1 MNRSA
6 AQNLA
11 TSMTLSRRSSRS
23 ARTAGDSP
31 AFEALFQQHW
41 ERLCR
46 VLYSILGDW
55 DEAEDLAL
63 ETFVQLYSRPPAETQ
78 RLGGWL
84 YRVASN
90 RALNALR
97 ARKRRQHYEEQAT
110 AQALESNCPEDP
122 AAAVEGALERQ
133 RVRDALDALKPR
145 SAQLLILRH
154 SGLSYTEIA
163 GALDLS
169 PASVGTLLS
178 RAEVEFTQAYNRLS
192 P

>member
-1 MNRSA
+1 
-6 AQNLA
+6 
-11 TSMTLSRRSSRS
+11 MTLSRRSSPT
-23 ARTAGDSP
+23 ARTAGESP

-63 ETFVQLYSRPPAETQ
+63 ETFVQLHRRPPAETE

-97 ARKRRQHYEEQAT
+97 ARKRRQHYEAQAMR
-110 AQALESNCPEDP
+110 QALENDALEDP
-122 AAAVEGALERQ
+122 AAAVEVALERQ
-133 RVRDALDALKPR
+133 RVRAALGALKPR
-145 SAQLLILRH
+145 SAQLLILRN
-154 SGLSYTEIA
+154 SGLSYAEIA

-169 PASVGTLLS
+169 PASVGTLLR
-178 RAEVEFTQAYNRLS
+178 RAEVEFEQAYHRCD
-192 P
+192 

>member
-1 MNRSA
+1 
-6 AQNLA
+6 
-11 TSMTLSRRSSRS
+11 MTLSRRSSPV
-23 ARTAGDSP
+23 ARAAGESP

-63 ETFVQLYSRPPAETQ
+63 ETFVQLHRRPPAEAE

-90 RALNALR
+90 QALNALR
-97 ARKRRQHYEEQAT
+97 SRKRRQRYEGQAGL
-110 AQALESNCPEDP
+110 QVLESNAPEDP
-122 AAAVEGALERQ
+122 AAAVEGAQERQ
-133 RVRDALDALKPR
+133 QVRAALGMLKPR

-154 SGLSYTEIA
+154 SGLSYAEIA
-163 GALDLS
+163 GALDVS
-169 PASVGTLLS
+169 PASVGTLLR
-178 RAEVEFTQAYNRLS
+178 RAEKEFEQAYVRLS
-192 P
+192 A